1 MKNIWTA
8 VTGDGDGGKYY
19 SNQEFQRVL
28 LAKLI
33 SDEAVFTQ
41 CEHAVRTEFFDDP
54 LVPPVRFVFK
64 HHADYHSLPSWQ
76 IINAATGVDLSDIDP
91 LQPDEREWFLD
102 QVEQFCRFRA
112 AENVIL
118 DGIDLLRQG
127 SASEIE
133 RRIIEARQISIREVS
148 QKFRPVQTE
157 DFATD
162 ALPQWLLPDLLFE
175 QQIGVC
181 YAPPGS
187 YKTFTV
193 LSLAL
198 LLAYGMTLHGRR
210 LYARNVVYVAGEGGT
225 MVSIRKRAW
234 LHHHGLPI
242 KNDGL
247 SILPRPVQL
256 LDAAEVGEFIR
267 AMRPYNPGLVV
278 LDTLSTCIAGANES
292 APEVMTAAIEAA
304 KRIRDELGCAVLIV
318 HHPGKDESRGA
329 RGHSSL
335 LGNVDAMWLI
345 GKAVGN
351 GTITLAV
358 EKQKDAPV
366 AKPMHFAVLHQALPI
381 RDRYGEQITSCV
393 VRELSV
399 PDTGEKPYGEIPGT
413 ELSKETADL
422 MRFGEAMELNL
433 PYSGSGMYELI
444 GGRKAD
450 VVASIEQAIPV
461 GETRRVRTARHGVVE
476 FSRIK
481 GPRGAKLLSI
491 RQVEGKEV

>member
-1 MKNIWTA
+1 MKNVWSA
-8 VTGDGDGGKYY
+8 VTVDGDGKSYDCT
-19 SNQEFQRVL
+19 QELQRVL

-33 SDEAVFTQ
+33 TDDAVFAQ

-54 LVPPVRFVFK
+54 LVPPVRFIFK
-64 HHADYHSLPSWQ
+64 HYDDYHSLPSCQ
-76 IINAATGVDLSDIDP
+76 IINAATSVDLSDIEP
-91 LQPDEREWFLD
+91 LQPDEHEWFLD
-102 QVEQFCRFRA
+102 QVEQFCRYRA

-127 SASEIE
+127 NTDEIE
-133 RRIIEARQISIREVS
+133 RRIIEAQQISIREVS
-148 QKFRPVQTE
+148 QKFKPTQTE
-157 DFATD
+157 DFSTD
-162 ALPQWLLPDLLFE
+162 TLPQWLLPYLLYE

-198 LLAYGMTLHGRR
+198 LLAYGMTLHGRK
-210 LYARNVVYVAGEGGT
+210 LYARNVIYVAGEGGT
-225 MVSIRKRAW
+225 MLSIRKRAW

-242 KNDGL
+242 KNDRL

-256 LDAAEVGEFIR
+256 LDPAEVGEFIR

-292 APEVMTAAIEAA
+292 APEVMTAAIEAT

-335 LGNVDAMWLI
+335 LGNVDTMWLI
-345 GKAVGN
+345 GKTAGN
-351 GTITLAV
+351 GTITLTV

-366 AKPMHFAVLHQALPI
+366 AKPMHFAVLHQALPVH
-381 RDRYGEQITSCV
+381 DRYGEQITSCV

-399 PDTGEKPYGEIPGT
+399 SDTSEKPYVEVPGT
-413 ELSKETADL
+413 ELPKETADL
-422 MRFGEAMELNL
+422 MRFGEAMDL
-433 PYSGSGMYELI
+433 
-444 GGRKAD
+444 D
-450 VVASIEQAIPV
+450 VPV
-461 GETRRVRTARHGVVE
+461 
-476 FSRIK
+476 
-481 GPRGAKLLSI
+481 PRAAACAA
-491 RQVEGKEV
+491 